1 MPPLSS
7 CRRARLFLLLLGAAT
22 PLAAQTPPR
31 LPITREVLV
40 PPERANLTEIGT
52 TLLLRNGDLIMTQ
65 YREGVVRRFDRSGA
79 PTVIGRKG
87 EGPSEFQMPTIA
99 GTVGDSL
106 WIGDVR
112 LRRTTFFRP
121 DRTLLRTVPYPDAA
135 KASGN
140 GVRWQMVMPLAYLRN
155 GVLLADGWHDPVAA
169 RPAWATPTEWSGSAI
184 LRLAASGVMQRVV
197 AWLPTSNCSETVPV
211 KGGEVIVRIPFC
223 TGTPRHIDPESGRI
237 ALALASAGGTRLVVL
252 SALGDTLFTKL
263 LRIPPVAIPKSQRDS
278 ASRAEAE
285 RNGAG
290 GAAFE
295 KAMAR
300 IPTVRSAV
308 ARILNGR
315 DGTLWVEVASP
326 GVDRVWQ
333 LLDARGNVLG
343 AVTLPGAV
351 QLAVAERGMLW
362 GVESDEDGLM
372 QVVGF
377 RVGAASRR

>member
-7 CRRARLFLLLLGAAT
+7 CRRARSFLLLLGAAT

-40 PPERANLTEIGT
+40 PAERANLTEIGT

-184 LRLAASGVMQRVV
+184 LRLAASGVMQQ
-197 AWLPTSNCSETVPV
+197 A
-211 KGGEVIVRIPFC
+211 G
-223 TGTPRHIDPESGRI
+223 PR
-237 ALALASAGGTRLVVL
+237 
-252 SALGDTLFTKL
+252 
-263 LRIPPVAIPKSQRDS
+263 
-278 ASRAEAE
+278 
-285 RNGAG
+285 
-290 GAAFE
+290 
-295 KAMAR
+295 
-300 IPTVRSAV
+300 
-308 ARILNGR
+308 
-315 DGTLWVEVASP
+315 
-326 GVDRVWQ
+326 
-333 LLDARGNVLG
+333 
-343 AVTLPGAV
+343 
-351 QLAVAERGMLW
+351 
-362 GVESDEDGLM
+362 
-372 QVVGF
+372 
-377 RVGAASRR
+377 SRRRWRGSRRCILRWRASSTAATGRCGSRWRRRASIGCGSFLMRVATCSVP